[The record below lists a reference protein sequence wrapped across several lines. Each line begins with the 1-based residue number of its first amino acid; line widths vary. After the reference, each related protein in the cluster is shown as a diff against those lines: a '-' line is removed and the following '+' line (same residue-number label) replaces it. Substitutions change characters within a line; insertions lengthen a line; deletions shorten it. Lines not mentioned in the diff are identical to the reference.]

1 MKHDELTALRQVADR
16 EVLFHAGTWGG
27 PAGYRWRGS
36 DGAEAGLVPQPQTE
50 TLDRLTKLGMI
61 TPERRLGPLDREL
74 TVTPT
79 GTEALE
85 QRVA

>member
-1 MKHDELTALRQVADR
+1 MKNDELTALRQVADR

-36 DGAEAGLVPQPQTE
+36 DGAEAGLVPQPQAE

-74 TVTPT
+74 TVTRT
-79 GTEALE
+79 GTEVLE
-85 QRVA
+85 NRAA

>member
-1 MKHDELTALRQVADR
+1 MKDYELTALRQVADR

-36 DGAEAGLVPQPQTE
+36 DGAEAGLVPQSHAD
-50 TLDRLTKLGMI
+50 TLDRLSKLGMI

-74 TVTPT
+74 TVTRT

-85 QRVA
+85 QLAA